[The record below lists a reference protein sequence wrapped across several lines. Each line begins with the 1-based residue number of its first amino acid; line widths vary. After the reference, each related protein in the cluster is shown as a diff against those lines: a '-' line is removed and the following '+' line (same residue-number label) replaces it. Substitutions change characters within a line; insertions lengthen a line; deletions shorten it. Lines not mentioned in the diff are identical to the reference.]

1 MNEYPISR
9 AAMIAIHGWKGNQS
23 SMRPIAKAFS
33 IEKTQWTFLQA
44 PYTVSEDQFSWF
56 EGDEEVGWKYQE
68 SFDLLTKTISDL
80 NKKGFSNSNIFLL
93 GFSQGACLIM
103 EYIIRQ
109 EFSLGGIIPIAG
121 FIGQK
126 EQFKSNI
133 KPGSRNTSV
142 LLIHGDKD
150 EVVLPEESRIAN
162 ELFSEAGFKTELLS
176 TSVGHK
182 IPIQIKGIIE
192 DFISE
197 AQH

>member
-1 MNEYPISR
+1 MNKYPISR
-9 AAMIAIHGWKGNQS
+9 AAIIAIHGWKGNQS
-23 SMRPIAKAFS
+23 SMRHIAKAFN
-33 IEKTQWTFLQA
+33 IEKTDWTFLQA
-44 PYTVSEDQFSWF
+44 PYTVSKDQFSWF
-56 EGDEEVGWKYQE
+56 ERNEKIGWEYEE
-68 SFDLLTKTISDL
+68 SFDLLTRTISDL
-80 NKKGFSNSNIFLL
+80 NKKDFPNSNIFLL

-133 KPGSRNTSV
+133 KLGSRNTSV
-142 LLIHGDKD
+142 LLIHGEKD
-150 EVVLPEESRIAN
+150 EVVLPEESRIAS
-162 ELFSEAGFKTELLS
+162 EMFSEAGFKTELLS

-182 IPIQIKGIIE
+182 IPIQIKGIIQ

>member
-1 MNEYPISR
+1 MK
-9 AAMIAIHGWKGNQS
+9 ALIAIHGWKGNRS
-23 SMRPIAKAFS
+23 SMKPIAKAFN
-33 IEKTQWTFLQA
+33 IEKSQWTFLEA
-44 PYTVSEDQFSWF
+44 PYTVSKNQFSWF
-56 EGDEEVGWKYQE
+56 DGNDEVGWKYQE
-68 SFDLLTKTISDL
+68 SFDLLSDTIVKL
-80 NKKGFSNSNIFLL
+80 NENGFSNSNIFLL

-103 EYIIRQ
+103 EYMIRQ
-109 EFSLGGIIPIAG
+109 QFSLGGIIPIAG

-142 LLIHGDKD
+142 LLIHGEKD
-150 EVVLPEESRIAN
+150 EVVLPEESRIAS

-176 TSVGHK
+176 PSVGHK

>member
-1 MNEYPISR
+1 
-9 AAMIAIHGWKGNQS
+9 
-23 SMRPIAKAFS
+23 
-33 IEKTQWTFLQA
+33 
-44 PYTVSEDQFSWF
+44 
-56 EGDEEVGWKYQE
+56 
-68 SFDLLTKTISDL
+68 
-80 NKKGFSNSNIFLL
+80 
-93 GFSQGACLIM
+93 M

-126 EQFKSNI
+126 ERFKSNI

-142 LLIHGDKD
+142 LLIHGEKD
-150 EVVLPEESRIAN
+150 EVVLPEESRIAS
-162 ELFSEAGFKTELLS
+162 ELFSKAGFKTELLS
-176 TSVGHK
+176 PSVGHK